1 MRGGQ
6 ARDARVRPER
16 VACRLAAPWFRS
28 RSGWSRNRV
37 AVRLQQEHDHVQLA
51 ICRHR
56 QGNCWCCFSILAFT
70 IFKSFYF
77 CFYSHNRCLRAPRK
91 STDSPSK
98 LPDCRFRVVNRP
110 ANDAVN
116 VRDKGRSIGASWFFW
131 AFIDQIRYLNLLLG
145 TSGLFR
151 RRSCGKLLGYDD
163 EGRTTVMA

>member
-1 MRGGQ
+1 
-6 ARDARVRPER
+6 
-16 VACRLAAPWFRS
+16 
-28 RSGWSRNRV
+28 
-37 AVRLQQEHDHVQLA
+37 
-51 ICRHR
+51 
-56 QGNCWCCFSILAFT
+56 
-70 IFKSFYF
+70 
-77 CFYSHNRCLRAPRK
+77 
-91 STDSPSK
+91 
-98 LPDCRFRVVNRP
+98 VVNRP